1 MSAKSIGFSPNGR
14 VSNLLSEIVAGD
26 PVLPPLQKFY
36 KLRDVSGN
44 PFIDTLDFEVQD
56 PSGEYNGITITSLT
70 TANFVPI
77 ENSSIVFVG
86 HRVPTTITGDFVGKP
101 YYETFTL
108 TDADDDEISAR
119 KVYQDPSGGFETTIA
134 SVKYNVIYATGKYV
148 GRRHATI
155 FFDNSGTSFGNG
167 NTFARRILM

>member
-1 MSAKSIGFSPNGR
+1 MSAKSIGFAPNGR
-14 VSNLLSEIVAGD
+14 VSNILSAIVAGD
-26 PVLPPLQKFY
+26 PVLPPLQKYY
-36 KLRDVSGN
+36 KLVDASDN
-44 PFIDTLDFEVQD
+44 PFVDTLDFEVQD

-70 TANFVPI
+70 NANWSPI

-101 YYETFTL
+101 YVETLTL

-148 GRRHATI
+148 GRRHLTI

-167 NTFARRILM
+167 QKFARRILM